1 MVGQLATWYDAHR
14 VELEERGIEATLE
27 CSPNDGRPKASAW
40 LTLRRGSTEGEIVV
54 WDSGECELW
63 GPLRE
68 EVVPGTDPQAE
79 QRQLY
84 GDADLWAA
92 LARVISLFD

>member
-27 CSPNDGRPKASAW
+27 RSPNDGRPKASAW
-40 LTLRRGSTEGEIVV
+40 LTLRRGPTEGEIVV

-63 GPLRE
+63 GPVRE

-79 QRQLY
+79 HRQLY
-84 GDADLWAA
+84 SDADLSAA
-92 LARVISLFD
+92 LARVMSLFD